1 MKMTTKKV
9 QEKIK
14 FYKADI
20 LSAKKYADKR
30 DLVEA
35 VVPKDFHGTL
45 EDVDSLIKKFM
56 KGKVK

>member
-1 MKMTTKKV
+1 MTTKKM

-20 LSAKKYADKR
+20 LTAKKYTDKR

-35 VVPKDFHGTL
+35 VVPKDFYGTL

>member
-20 LSAKKYADKR
+20 LTAKNYADKR

-35 VVPKDFHGTL
+35 VVPKDFYGTL

>member
-9 QEKIK
+9 QEGIK
-14 FYKADI
+14 FYKTDI
-20 LSAKKYADKR
+20 LTAKRYADKR

-35 VVPKDFHGTL
+35 VIPKDFYGTL
-45 EDVDSLIKKFM
+45 EKADSLIEKFM